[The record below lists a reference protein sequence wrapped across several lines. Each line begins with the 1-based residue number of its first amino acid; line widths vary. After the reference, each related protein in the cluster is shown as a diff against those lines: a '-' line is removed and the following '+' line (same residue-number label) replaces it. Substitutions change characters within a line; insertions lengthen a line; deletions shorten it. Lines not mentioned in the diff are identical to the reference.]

1 MTDEQR
7 RVLSALAL
15 IGGELD
21 WSLAAAVA
29 DLDEQS
35 VWSAARAA
43 AGAHLLVAEE
53 NRLRWRH
60 TLTREAVVAE
70 LLPPERSAVAVR
82 AARAL
87 LVRGGGEDDES
98 AAADLLAA
106 AGDRGAAAEIR
117 LRQIGHD
124 MTKGAM
130 RSAEQR
136 LDQLAEEAALPVR
149 VAMERVRLYTLIGDA
164 NRALEAGAAALEL
177 STGEDHAEL
186 RLRLARRII
195 AALKE
200 TEE

>member
-1 MTDEQR
+1 
-7 RVLSALAL
+7 VLSALAL

-43 AGAHLLVAEE
+43 AERICSSPKKTDCAAAHV
-53 NRLRWRH
+53 
-60 TLTREAVVAE
+60 TREAVVAE
-70 LLPPERSAVAVR
+70 LLPPERSALAVR

-87 LVRGGGEDDES
+87 LARGGEDDES

-117 LRQIGHD
+117 LRQIGRD

-130 RSAEQR
+130 QR
-136 LDQLAEEAALPVR
+136 RQHWTSWPRRLLCQS

-164 NRALEAGAAALEL
+164 NRALEVGAAALEL

-186 RLRLARRII
+186 CLRLARAAII
-195 AALKE
+195 ARRWKRPKSM
-200 TEE
+200 